1 MNAREALYTLC
12 LEVGPMLTTNRS
24 DNLSAQETRLQQAVR
39 VLQDFIEQD
48 DMRRESGQVVELV
61 DLIRGWHHARNL
73 IDGATDKDQY
83 MKLIQEAGELSDN
96 ICKGKDIRD
105 DIGDMMVVLINIAER
120 NNLTVGQCLQ
130 TAWDDIKD
138 RKGTMVDGVFVKEGD
153 DLPAVEEYE
162 EYMMIPIAPPQDY
175 CTEEELEIHREM
187 QASILPQEQFNL

>member
-1 MNAREALYTLC
+1 MTAREALYTLC
-12 LEVGPMLTTNRS
+12 VKLGPIPTTLRE
-24 DNLSAQETRLQQAVR
+24 DNLSPDEIRVNEAVR
-39 VLQDFIEQD
+39 VLMDSILEEEV
-48 DMRRESGQVVELV
+48 RRDSGQVVELI